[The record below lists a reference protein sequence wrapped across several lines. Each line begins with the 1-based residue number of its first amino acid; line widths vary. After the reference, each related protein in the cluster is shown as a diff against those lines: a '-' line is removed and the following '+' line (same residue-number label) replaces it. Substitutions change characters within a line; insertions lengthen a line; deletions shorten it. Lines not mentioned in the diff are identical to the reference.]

1 MDTYRARS
9 FKELHDILSCHRPHG
24 GVGWCYRGQANI
36 EWPLLP
42 AAGRP
47 QYHTGRDLGRH
58 NAWRDLAIAFDP
70 NLPGNDWECLA
81 VAQHHGLATRLLDWT
96 WNPLVAAYFAAAS
109 PLNVDGALYCYFPQ
123 VYINVQAAKF
133 DSIDRVAAYRPRAL
147 TLRLVRRAGLFT
159 YPRPNLPLA
168 PALLSAPLEGPDLK
182 AICIPAETKQLLLET
197 LDIYGINQVNLFPD
211 LDGLSRHINWETRVQ
226 VERCDA
232 KTLTDRVQMKAE
244 IRCRRVAHCGSPF
257 ARAVTSR
264 GATIRHGDETTTVH
278 RGGGEREERLEPT
291 VRTAKNEVSMRRLPR
306 NRPTCAAPE
315 SARRPH
321 AWPGSAQP
329 WHPESSVASLPS
341 CRQRPHIRKHP
352 ASRQSSPSLSVQ

>member
-1 MDTYRARS
+1 MWTGLSTVTFPRS
-9 FKELHDILSCHRPHG
+9 TSTSKPRSLTVLIAWR
-24 GVGWCYRGQANI
+24 
-36 EWPLLP
+36 
-42 AAGRP
+42 
-47 QYHTGRDLGRH
+47 HTGRAPWPF
-58 NAWRDLAIAFDP
+58 AWF
-70 NLPGNDWECLA
+70 
-81 VAQHHGLATRLLDWT
+81 VGLACSPTTQGRIFRLLQ
-96 WNPLVAAYFAAAS
+96 LFCQRR
-109 PLNVDGALYCYFPQ
+109 LRGQ
-123 VYINVQAAKF
+123 
-133 DSIDRVAAYRPRAL
+133 
-147 TLRLVRRAGLFT
+147 TLRLSASRPKRNSSCLRRF
-159 YPRPNLPLA
+159 
-168 PALLSAPLEGPDLK
+168 
-182 AICIPAETKQLLLET
+182 
-197 LDIYGINQVNLFPD
+197 DIYGINQGNLFPD

-264 GATIRHGDETTTVH
+264 GATIRHGDETTTAH